1 MKGYVLKSMA
11 VTAFMG
17 LIMLMGGCGAT
28 QEPLSAEQWDKMEKV
43 VASQNFVFVARFAEP
58 IGDAV
63 KQIDLTGRVNY
74 MSLQGDQVK
83 MELPYFGT
91 RQVANMSGDRGLRFE
106 TTATDISTRKNEK
119 QNHYD
124 MNFKARDRSESFSCN
139 LRVYS
144 GLLAVLTINSSQRNS
159 IMYTGELRPID

>member
-1 MKGYVLKSMA
+1 MKEIILKNIA
-11 VTAFMG
+11 GFACLG
-17 LIMLMGGCGAT
+17 LAMLVGGCGAT
-28 QEPLSAEQWDKMEKV
+28 KEPLSAEEWGKMEQV
-43 VASQNFVFVARFAEP
+43 ITSQNFVFVARFAEP

-63 KQIDLTGRVNY
+63 SQIDLTGRVNY
-74 MSLQGDQVK
+74 MSLQGDLVK

-106 TTATDISTRKNEK
+106 TTATDIQINKNEK

-144 GLLAVLTINSSQRNS
+144 GLLAVLTVNSSNAVNRNET
-159 IMYTGELRPID
+159 TGE